1 MFGVAG
7 MQGCTPPPPT
17 ERPGRCAPSVQ
28 AGRRVWPP
36 DLWDPLLSS
45 CGCPPSAR
53 RKAELQQGQRAWAYD
68 LPRAHGVKAG
78 APKRYLSASAAQFED
93 VYLAF
98 GARMRHAYVQRVPPS
113 LLPGTL
119 QGPRAHCIAAR
130 QPECLRLAPPSC
142 AAGVAWP
149 LPCPTRRTGACFR
162 RACSGT
168 RWPTRSLSRR
178 RANRARLRRGTIPDQ
193 ALMPRPR
200 RGASPHFLTRL
211 APAPRGVG
219 LHAPLSFPPID
230 AADADAA
237 PTTLTVAAA
246 AAAAAA
252 VATAPVVAADADA
265 PPRAPYPVPAPPV
278 PMSPLP
284 LPLPPAMTPPPPQPK
299 KPTMPSARRRR
310 CCRSCRGASHSR
322 SPTTGK
328 FYSTHP
334 TRCSAPPPRPGGDSL
349 PGAEIVHAAAGK

>member
-1 MFGVAG
+1 MGVRHG
-7 MQGCTPPPPT
+7 HFSKLHTV
-17 ERPGRCAPSVQ
+17 CAPSVQ

-162 RACSGT
+162 RACSGM
-168 RWPTRSLSRR
+168 RWPTRSLRRR
-178 RANRARLRRGTIPDQ
+178 RANRARLRRGTIPRPS
-193 ALMPRPR
+193 AGAASPTRCLPLSHPPFTRAPR
-200 RGASPHFLTRL
+200 RKVTC
-211 APAPRGVG
+211 
-219 LHAPLSFPPID
+219 PPP
-230 AADADAA
+230 
-237 PTTLTVAAA
+237 PTS
-246 AAAAAA
+246 
-252 VATAPVVAADADA
+252 
-265 PPRAPYPVPAPPV
+265 PAPPH
-278 PMSPLP
+278 LP
-284 LPLPPAMTPPPPQPK
+284 LLPPAFPPL
-299 KPTMPSARRRR
+299 
-310 CCRSCRGASHSR
+310 
-322 SPTTGK
+322 
-328 FYSTHP
+328 
-334 TRCSAPPPRPGGDSL
+334 RP
-349 PGAEIVHAAAGK
+349 

>member
-7 MQGCTPPPPT
+7 GMQGCTTPPPT
-17 ERPGRCAPSVQ
+17 PQPDDRPGRCAPSVQ

-98 GARMRHAYVQRVPPS
+98 GARMRHAYVQRVPPF

-284 LPLPPAMTPPPPQPK
+284 LPLPPAMTPPQPQPK
-299 KPTMPSARRRR
+299 KPTMPSARRKY
-310 CCRSCRGASHSR
+310 CRSRRGA
-322 SPTTGK
+322 
-328 FYSTHP
+328 
-334 TRCSAPPPRPGGDSL
+334 
-349 PGAEIVHAAAGK
+349 